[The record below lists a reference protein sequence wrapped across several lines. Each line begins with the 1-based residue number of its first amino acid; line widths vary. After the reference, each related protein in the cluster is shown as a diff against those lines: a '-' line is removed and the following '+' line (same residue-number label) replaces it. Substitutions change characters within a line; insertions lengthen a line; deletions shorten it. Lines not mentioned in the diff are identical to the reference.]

1 MISSCRTCVG
11 EITRLT
17 FGSYTCSYMFS
28 WFVHAV
34 HSDIP
39 SQVLVLDNHARADA
53 TERSHVPPIR
63 AQPPMY
69 THGSISSMLP
79 PVACFSSKPLAAAN
93 CEGAGEGERGLFLWR
108 LFRAAG
114 AGAEAIGSGSCPSL
128 RLALVCRWWEVCRC
142 VRVASSANCTSL

>member
-1 MISSCRTCVG
+1 
-11 EITRLT
+11 
-17 FGSYTCSYMFS
+17 MFS

-93 CEGAGEGERGLFLWR
+93 CEGAGEGEARGLFLWR

-128 RLALVCRWWEVCRC
+128 RLALVC
-142 VRVASSANCTSL
+142 